1 MTILLSCFALVY
13 FIISIIIFYESR
25 QMKYGMLISTLMG
38 LLFPMVLFSETTIN
52 LLLTIVNF
60 AHIKFT
66 ALILILCGTDVDEF
80 QAKMVERILSVEN
93 DE

>member
-13 FIISIIIFYESR
+13 IILTIIVFFESR
-25 QMKYGMLISTLMG
+25 QMKYGFIISTLMG
-38 LLFPMVLFSETTIN
+38 LLFPMVLFSETSLN

-60 AHIKFT
+60 LHTKFT
-66 ALILILCGTDVDEF
+66 ALILILCGTDTTEF
-80 QAKMVERILSVEN
+80 QNKMVERILEAEN